1 MGSSVFNTFLLALW
15 IISLGHLNPR
25 PLNSITMERKYSSG
39 VPTETVDRLIQ
50 KIVGKEVLV
59 GIIGLGYVGLPLVLR
74 FCEQGFKVLGFDVD
88 SKKVA
93 LLKRGRSYLKAISSS
108 RIAQFIRKG
117 LLEVTDDFSRL
128 NEPDCIL
135 VCVPTPLT
143 EKKEPDLQY
152 IEKTADSIRSHL
164 RKGQLIVL
172 ESTTY
177 PGTTEEMILPKLES
191 TGLKIGKDFFL
202 GYSPE
207 REDPGNKRFTTREI
221 PKVVAGVTPSC
232 KKIVTTL
239 YRQVIQKVI
248 PVSSCR
254 VAELTKLLENIYRS
268 VNIALVNELKMLA
281 DRMGI
286 DIWEVIEAASTKPF
300 GFAPFYPG
308 PGMGGHCIPIDPYY
322 LSWKAQEYDFATRFI
337 FLAGEIN
344 VHVPYYVVTKIQ
356 DALNER
362 GKSIKGAKILIL
374 GVAYKK
380 DVDDARES
388 PALVIMELLRKKGAT
403 ILYHDP
409 YIPSLPPFRKY
420 LFRLKSSPLTERLLH
435 KIDAAVVVT
444 DHSQIDYQWIVKH
457 ASLIIDTRNVTKN
470 MKRWKN
476 KIVKA

>member
-1 MGSSVFNTFLLALW
+1 MGMK
-15 IISLGHLNPR
+15 
-25 PLNSITMERKYSSG
+25 TMNLE
-39 VPTETVDRLIQ
+39 DRLTD
-50 KIVGKEVLV
+50 KILKKDALI
-59 GIIGLGYVGLPLVLR
+59 GIIGLGYVGLPLVLS
-74 FCEQGFKVLGFDVD
+74 FCEAGFRVIGFDVD

-93 LLKRGRSYLKAISSS
+93 TLKRGKSYLKSIPSS
-108 RIAQFIRKG
+108 RISRFIRSG
-117 LLEVTDDFSRL
+117 HLDVTDHFSRL
-128 NEPDCIL
+128 DKPDCIMI
-135 VCVPTPLT
+135 CVPTPLT
-143 EKKEPDLQY
+143 EKMEPDLQY
-152 IEKTADSIRSHL
+152 IENTTEAIRQNI

-177 PGTTEEMILPKLES
+177 PGTTEELILPRLES
-191 TGLKIGKDFFL
+191 TGMKVGRDFFL
-202 GYSPE
+202 AFSPE
-207 REDPGNKRFTTREI
+207 REDPGNKRFVTHQI

-232 KKIVTTL
+232 QKVVTTL
-239 YRQVIQKVI
+239 YDQIIKKVV
-248 PVSSCR
+248 PVSSPR

-268 VNIALVNELKMLA
+268 VNIALVNELKMLT

-300 GFAPFYPG
+300 GFSPFYPG

-322 LSWKAQEYDFATRFI
+322 LSWKAREYDFTTRFI

-344 VHVPYYVVTKIQ
+344 VHVPYYVVSKIQ
-356 DALNER
+356 DALNGK

-388 PALVIMELLRKKGAT
+388 PALAIMDLLKKKGAV

-420 LFRLKSSPLTERLLH
+420 SFKLKSSPLKEQLLR

-444 DHSQIDYQWIVKH
+444 DHSIDYQRVVKLVP
-457 ASLIIDTRNVTKN
+457 LIIDTRNVTKG
-470 MKRWKN
+470 MDRYKK
-476 KIVKA
+476 KIIKA